1 MRFAQQRHRL
11 EGIDHAPKF
20 SLPAGREKAEK
31 FLPVENPK
39 IPTLWKTVESVA
51 LPGKTCKT

>member
-1 MRFAQQRHRL
+1 ML
-11 EGIDHAPKF
+11 SP
-20 SLPAGREKAEK
+20 GREKAEQ

-39 IPTLWKTVESVA
+39 IPALWKTVESVA